1 MKTTPRWSELAD
13 RAMLVLLGGA
23 MIVVAATGDSLQYV
37 REAMTLPLILAGAV
51 VVMLGLAGLRGG
63 GGHRHTPRSFG
74 LVGIAIAFLLVVRP
88 GPLSVA
94 AGVTYDPAVQ
104 SRVQQFFEIPREAV
118 VGENASAADI
128 EANALGLHAGELW
141 YASQQL
147 PESFAGVAVRM
158 LGQFDPNDGD
168 PQLVRF
174 RITCCAADALRLVTP
189 LSGELDGLAEGEWIE
204 VFGQWDGDTTTPG
217 LDLASWHVVETP
229 DHPYLTIRD
238 A

>member
-1 MKTTPRWSELAD
+1 MRVLHCPSTVGGNPQGLSRAERGHGCESESWTLTQNQYQYPAD
-13 RAMLVLLGGA
+13 RVICPSGGRPLRALL
-23 MIVVAATGDSLQYV
+23 
-37 REAMTLPLILAGAV
+37 RWW
-51 VVMLGLAGLRGG
+51 
-63 GGHRHTPRSFG
+63 
-74 LVGIAIAFLLVVRP
+74 AI
-88 GPLSVA
+88 G
-94 AGVTYDPAVQ
+94 
-104 SRVQQFFEIPREAV
+104 
-118 VGENASAADI
+118 
-128 EANALGLHAGELW
+128 
-141 YASQQL
+141 
-147 PESFAGVAVRM
+147 RM
-158 LGQFDPNDGD
+158 VGQFDPNDGD